1 MAARR
6 RKRIFLLLM
15 IGGLLLAGAGLVSQ
29 NPQVL
34 GSLAK
39 NEVLMGKLPRGKEAI
54 EELEK
59 RVLGAAGIPDRKEI
73 KGETERAAS
82 DAGTF
87 LETEIARVLTV
98 EGGTI
103 QEKTDKIAEIIK
115 KLPEEEAKRVKGE
128 IRRQFCQE
136 FLKEE

>member
-1 MAARR
+1 
-6 RKRIFLLLM
+6 
-15 IGGLLLAGAGLVSQ
+15 LAGAGLVSQ

-82 DAGTF
+82 GAGTF

-103 QEKTDKIAEIIK
+103 QEKTDKIVEIIK